1 MQSSRTWRTSLNYI
15 SDDTISSEI
24 LINVVFMKY
33 YRINQQVIFRHFGDF
48 GYLTDNRNFG
58 YTLFGNEYTLG
69 DEIISET
76 GADIVSCL
84 KKTPLSIDEIIN
96 EVIKIFEPEADLN
109 SNVVDFLELLSSKGF
124 IISGDS
130 FEECMNSRAI
140 VRKDTQEFAE
150 NDLKAIDTQE
160 FLSKYF
166 GERPFPTSI
175 HVEIAS
181 ECNERCVHCYI
192 PHEFKQDLI
201 DENLFDS
208 ILSQAIE
215 LKLLHITISG
225 GEPMLHPH
233 FIDFMRKCREADFS
247 VNILS
252 NLTLLN
258 DEMIKEMKLNPLLSV
273 QTSIYSMQAD
283 IHDGI
288 THQNGSLNRTI
299 TSVIKLI
306 RNHIPVQINCP
317 ILKNNVSSYQEVKEW
332 ATKQNISMG
341 VDYSIIAQYNHNK
354 KNINCRLSAEEL
366 RYVISEQFS
375 SDSSVREEFEKNI
388 IERRK
393 KTDNDYIC
401 SVCNSSICIGP
412 NGNVFPCVGWSSKV
426 LGNIKFQSLK
436 DVWIKSEVV
445 KELRAIKFKDFTKCG
460 NCSSKDFCTICMARN
475 SNESSSGNPFEL
487 SSYFCDMARIKKEI
501 YDDYCCHRNQKMQ

>member
-1 MQSSRTWRTSLNYI
+1 MR
-15 SDDTISSEI
+15 
-24 LINVVFMKY
+24 Y

-58 YTLFGNEYTLG
+58 YTLLGNNYTLG
-69 DEIISET
+69 DVIISEM

-96 EVIKIFEPEADLN
+96 EVIKIFEPEADL
-109 SNVVDFLELLSSKGF
+109 SLVVLDFLELMSSKGF

-130 FEECMNSRAI
+130 FEECMNGYARVRNVIHEFVDNYSKI
-140 VRKDTQEFAE
+140 V
-150 NDLKAIDTQE
+150 DTQE
-160 FLSKYF
+160 FLSEYF
-166 GERPFPTSI
+166 GEQPFPTSI

-181 ECNERCVHCYI
+181 ECNERCIHCYI
-192 PHEFKQDLI
+192 PHEFKQDLMDI
-201 DENLFDS
+201 NLFDS
-208 ILSQAIE
+208 ILRQVIE

-225 GEPMLHPH
+225 GEPMLHPS
-233 FIDFMRKCREADFS
+233 FIDFMRKCRKADLS

-273 QTSIYSMQAD
+273 QTSIYSMKSN

-288 THQNGSLNRTI
+288 TNQKGSLNKTI
-299 TSVIKLI
+299 ASVIKLI
-306 RNHIPVQINCP
+306 ENNIPVQIACP
-317 ILKNNVSSYQEVKEW
+317 ILKDNVGSYQEVKEW
-332 ATKQNISMG
+332 TTKHNISFG
-341 VDYSIIAQYNHNK
+341 FDYSIMAQYNHNK
-354 KNINCRLSAEEL
+354 DNTNCRLSTEEL
-366 RYVISEQFS
+366 RHAISEQFS
-375 SDSSVREEFEKNI
+375 RDTSFREEIEKDI

-412 NGNVFPCVGWSSKV
+412 NGNVFPCVGWSSNI
-426 LGNIKFQSLK
+426 LGNISFQSLQ
-436 DVWIKSEVV
+436 DIWIKSEAV
-445 KELRAIKFKDFTKCG
+445 KKLRTIRFKDFANCDNCG
-460 NCSSKDFCTICMARN
+460 SKDFCTICMAKN

-487 SSYFCDMARIKKEI
+487 STYFCDMARIKKEI
-501 YDDYCCHRNQKMQ
+501 YTDYCKKHRGI

>member
-1 MQSSRTWRTSLNYI
+1 M
-15 SDDTISSEI
+15 
-24 LINVVFMKY
+24 FMKY

-58 YTLFGNEYTLG
+58 YTLLANNYTLG
-69 DEIISET
+69 DEVISET

-96 EVIKIFEPEADLN
+96 EVIKIFEFEADLR
-109 SNVVDFLELLSSKGF
+109 SNVIDFLELLSSKGF

-130 FEECMNSRAI
+130 FEECMNGRAI
-140 VRKDTQEFAE
+140 VRNDDQGSAE
-150 NDLKAIDTQE
+150 NDSKTIDTQK
-160 FLSKYF
+160 FLSEYF
-166 GERPFPTSI
+166 GEQSFPASI

-192 PHEFKQDLI
+192 PHELKQDLI

-208 ILSQAIE
+208 ILSQAME

-233 FIDFMRKCREADFS
+233 FIDFMRKCREADLS

-273 QTSIYSMQAD
+273 QTSIYSMQAN

-288 THQNGSLNRTI
+288 THQKGSLNKTI
-299 TSVIKLI
+299 ASVIKLI
-306 RNHIPVQINCP
+306 ENHIPVQISCP

-332 ATKQNISMG
+332 ATKQNISIG

-354 KNINCRLSAEEL
+354 NNINCRLSTEEIQ
-366 RYVISEQFS
+366 YVISEQFS
-375 SDSSVREEFEKNI
+375 SDSFVREEFEKEI
-388 IERRK
+388 TERRK

-401 SVCNSSICIGP
+401 SVCNSSICIGS
-412 NGNVFPCVGWSSKV
+412 NGNVFPCVGWSSKI
-426 LGNIKFQSLK
+426 LGNIKLQSLQ
-436 DVWIKSEVV
+436 DVWIKSEAV
-445 KELRAIKFKDFTKCG
+445 KKLRTIKFKDFTNCG
-460 NCSSKDFCTICMARN
+460 SCSSKDFCTICMVRN

-487 SSYFCDMARIKKEI
+487 SPYFCDMARIKKEI
-501 YDDYCCHRNQKMQ
+501 YNDYCKNSK

>member
-1 MQSSRTWRTSLNYI
+1 M
-15 SDDTISSEI
+15 
-24 LINVVFMKY
+24 FMKY

-48 GYLTDNRNFG
+48 GYITDNRNFG
-58 YTLFGNEYTLG
+58 YNLLDDNFTLG

-96 EVIKIFEPEADLN
+96 EVIKIFQPEAELR
-109 SNVVDFLELLSSKGF
+109 SNVIEFLELLCSKGF

-130 FEECMNSRAI
+130 FEECINGSSIMKNDSRGLA
-140 VRKDTQEFAE
+140 KD
-150 NDLKAIDTQE
+150 DLTTIDTQE
-160 FLSKYF
+160 FLSEHF

-208 ILSQAIE
+208 ILSQATE

-233 FIDFMRKCREADFS
+233 FIDFMRKCREADLS

-273 QTSIYSMQAD
+273 QTSIYSMQAN

-288 THQNGSLNRTI
+288 THQKGSLKKTI
-299 TSVIKLI
+299 ASVIKLTE
-306 RNHIPVQINCP
+306 NHIPVQISCP
-317 ILKNNVSSYQEVKEW
+317 ILKNNVNSYQEVKEW
-332 ATKQNISMG
+332 ATKLNISIG

-354 KNINCRLSAEEL
+354 DNINCRLSTEEL
-366 RYVISEQFS
+366 QNVISEQFR
-375 SDSSVREEFEKNI
+375 SDSSVRDEFEKEI
-388 IERRK
+388 TERRK
-393 KTDNDYIC
+393 KTGNDYIC

-412 NGNVFPCVGWSSKV
+412 NGNVFPCVGWSSKI
-426 LGNIKFQSLK
+426 LGNIKFQSLE
-436 DVWIKSEVV
+436 DVWIKSEAV
-445 KELRAIKFKDFTKCG
+445 KKLRTIKFKDFTNCG
-460 NCSSKDFCTICMARN
+460 DCSSKDFCTICMVRN

-487 SSYFCDMARIKKEI
+487 SQYFCDMARIKKEI
-501 YDDYCCHRNQKMQ
+501 YNDYCQNTK

>member
-1 MQSSRTWRTSLNYI
+1 M
-15 SDDTISSEI
+15 
-24 LINVVFMKY
+24 FMKY

-58 YTLFGNEYTLG
+58 YTLLGNNYTLG

-76 GADIVSCL
+76 GADIISCL

-96 EVIKIFEPEADLN
+96 EVIKIFEPEAELR
-109 SNVVDFLELLSSKGF
+109 SNVIEFLELLCSKGF

-130 FEECMNSRAI
+130 FEKCMNGRAI
-140 VRKDTQEFAE
+140 MRNDSQGFAE
-150 NDLKAIDTQE
+150 DGLKTIDTQE
-160 FLSKYF
+160 FLSEYF
-166 GERPFPTSI
+166 RGQPFPTSI

-192 PHEFKQDLI
+192 PHEFKQGLI

-208 ILSQAIE
+208 ILSQAME
-215 LKLLHITISG
+215 LKLLHISISG

-233 FIDFMRKCREADFS
+233 FIDFMRKCREADLS

-258 DEMIKEMKLNPLLSV
+258 DEIIEEMKLNPLLSV
-273 QTSIYSMQAD
+273 QTSIYSMQAN

-288 THQNGSLNRTI
+288 THQKGSLNKTVA
-299 TSVIKLI
+299 SVIKLI
-306 RNHIPVQINCP
+306 ENHIPIQISCP

-332 ATKQNISMG
+332 AAKQNITIG
-341 VDYSIIAQYNHNK
+341 IDYSIIAQYNHNK
-354 KNINCRLSAEEL
+354 SNINCRLSADEL
-366 RYVISEQFS
+366 QNVISEQFS
-375 SDSSVREEFEKNI
+375 SDSSVREEFEKEI
-388 IERRK
+388 TERRK

-412 NGNVFPCVGWSSKV
+412 NGNVFPCVGWSSKI
-426 LGNIKFQSLK
+426 LGNIKFQSLQ
-436 DVWIKSEVV
+436 DIWLKSEAV
-445 KELRAIKFKDFTKCG
+445 KKLRTIKFKDFTNCG
-460 NCSSKDFCTICMARN
+460 NCSSKDFCTICMVRN

-487 SSYFCDMARIKKEI
+487 SQYFCDMARIKKEI
-501 YDDYCCHRNQKMQ
+501 YNGYCKNAH